1 MPVHIDPRAFVSP
14 KATIGDGVSV
24 GPYAVVED
32 DVVIGSATTIGAHA
46 VVFNGTRIGNECAI
60 HAFAAIGGAPQDLK
74 YAGEKTV
81 LEIGDKTVVR
91 EFVTLNRGTT
101 ATGKTTIGS
110 NCLFM
115 AYSHVGHD
123 CSVGSNA
130 ILANC
135 CALGGHVHLGDF
147 VILGGLTPVHQ
158 FCSVGEHAMIGGG
171 FRVVK
176 DVPPYILAGSEPLI
190 FERLNIIGLRR
201 RGFSEKAIEMLD
213 KTYRLIYRSG
223 LNVSQA
229 VARVKEEVEL
239 TPEVQKVLSFIA
251 ESKRGIISGYVH
263 H

>member
-1 MPVHIDPRAFVSP
+1 MSVQIDSLASVSP
-14 KATIGDGVSV
+14 KASIGEGVTIG
-24 GPYAVVED
+24 PFAVVEE
-32 DVVIGSATTIGAHA
+32 DVVIGEGTRIGAHA
-46 VVFNGTRIGNECAI
+46 VVHRGSTIGKQCTI
-60 HAFAAIGGAPQDLK
+60 DSFAAIGGAPQDLK
-74 YAGEKTV
+74 YAGEPTT

-115 AYSHVGHD
+115 AYAHVAHD
-123 CSVGSNA
+123 CSVGNNV

-135 CALGGHVHLGDF
+135 CALGGHVHLGNW

-158 FCSVGEHAMIGGG
+158 FCHVGEHAMIGGG

-201 RGFSEKAIEMLD
+201 RGFSNEAIESLD
-213 KTYRLIYRSG
+213 KAYRLIYRSN

-229 VARVKEEVEL
+229 VARIKEEIEL
-239 TPEVQKVLSFIA
+239 TPEVQNVLTFI
-251 ESKRGIISGYVH
+251 SQSTRGIISGYVH